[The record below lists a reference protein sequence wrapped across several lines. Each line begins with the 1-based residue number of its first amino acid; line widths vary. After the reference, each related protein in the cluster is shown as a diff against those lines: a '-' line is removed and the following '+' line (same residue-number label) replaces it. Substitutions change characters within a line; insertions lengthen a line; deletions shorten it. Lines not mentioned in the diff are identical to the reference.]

1 LKTSTTTTNR
11 TVKDSKQPPAA
22 PSASL
27 SPADKRRVQID
38 QDQDDSSDTEDQI
51 KIDLDKRSD
60 SLNNNTN
67 TNNTSSSSYQQQQQQ
82 EPTFIVTMNGL
93 DESKFNNL
101 NNKRSLFDIDGQDE
115 ELIYEGD
122 ASYDD
127 FDMANNEQAEQHPID
142 EYA

>member
-1 LKTSTTTTNR
+1 M
-11 TVKDSKQPPAA
+11 
-22 PSASL
+22 PSDSL

-60 SLNNNTN
+60 SNNN
-67 TNNTSSSSYQQQQQQ
+67 NNTSSSSYQQQQQQQ

-122 ASYDD
+122 ANYDD
-127 FDMANNEQAEQHPID
+127 FDMANNEQTEQHPID